1 MRKAGQALLKEVGT
15 RVRLRRQQR
24 ALTIKQLA
32 AESDLSERFVSELEA
47 GRANISVVNLL
58 QVASALEVPLTQLFA
73 SPAGAQ
79 QPSDGVIA
87 LLGLRGAGKS
97 TVGRALAQQ
106 LGVGF
111 WELDRL
117 VEVEAGMGL
126 PEIFAIHGESYFR
139 QVEHRALARFLDTHS
154 KGVLATGGGL
164 VDSPETFAL
173 IRERT
178 HSVWLKAS
186 PDEHW
191 ERVVEQGDL
200 RPMQNRPQA
209 MVELKRR
216 LKEREPLYARAERT
230 CVTSARGVGDVVSEL
245 SRWARAGAR

>member
-1 MRKAGQALLKEVGT
+1 MGLKKAGQALLREVGS
-15 RVRLRRQQR
+15 RVRQRRQQR
-24 ALTIKQLA
+24 ALTIRQLA
-32 AESDLSERFVSELEA
+32 AGSGLSERFVSELEA
-47 GRANISVVNLL
+47 GRANISVVNLS
-58 QVASALEVPLTQLFA
+58 QVAEALEVPLTGLFA
-73 SPAGAQ
+73 LPTGRSV
-79 QPSDGVIA
+79 PSQGVIA

-97 TVGRALAQQ
+97 SVGKALAQQ

-126 PEIFAIHGESYFR
+126 PEIFAIHGEAYFR
-139 QVEHRALARFLDTHS
+139 QVEHVALTRFLDTHP

-164 VDSPETFAL
+164 VGSPEAFAL

-191 ERVVEQGDL
+191 ERVVEQGDT

-209 MVELKRR
+209 MAELKRR
-216 LKEREPLYARAERT
+216 LKEREPLYARAERV
-230 CVTSARGVGDVVSEL
+230 CITSARGVPDVVGEL
-245 SRWARAGAR
+245 VRWAR